1 MESEFKV
8 CFQIGV
14 CTVWKKMKKALS
26 DIILFNF
33 KGLLEYPEATLK
45 YAKVFHF
52 HVKSYIFNTVSI
64 TIPPIILLLQKIMY
78 VYSSN

>member
-1 MESEFKV
+1 
-8 CFQIGV
+8 
-14 CTVWKKMKKALS
+14 MKKALS

-52 HVKSYIFNTVSI
+52 HCKNYIFVSV

>member
-1 MESEFKV
+1 MESEFKL
-8 CFQIGV
+8 CFGTGV
-14 CTVWKKMKKALS
+14 STVWKKMKKTLS
-26 DIILFNF
+26 DTILFNF

-52 HVKSYIFNTVSI
+52 HSKNYIFNTVSV
-64 TIPPIILLLQKIMY
+64 TIHPIILLLQKIMY